1 MIPIKQVSGGG
12 VDTTAIHDNVD
23 DEIVAV
29 TEKVTPVDA
38 DVLLIEDSAA
48 SYAKKRVQIGNL
60 PGGGGGI
67 SEADHKILRQ
77 LIHFIDNGPAEGF
90 ASAAYRTVTGT
101 VFPTAIIW
109 YDKATAGKVKIVEKL
124 ISWTGVNP
132 TTIAW
137 KVYDAAEALIAT
149 VSDAV
154 SYTGVFETSRTRTIT
169 IA

>member
-1 MIPIKQVSGGG
+1 M
-12 VDTTAIHDNVD
+12 
-23 DEIVAV
+23 
-29 TEKVTPVDA
+29 
-38 DVLLIEDSAA
+38 
-48 SYAKKRVQIGNL
+48 
-60 PGGGGGI
+60 
-67 SEADHKILRQ
+67 
-77 LIHFIDNGPAEGF
+77 
-90 ASAAYRTVTGT
+90 TGT